1 MAGRTATGASNT
13 FLGHECGI
21 LVSSGAKNTIIGRY
35 NGNQG
40 GLDIRTSSNNI
51 VLSDGDGNPRMHYSS
66 TGKVWTL
73 PYNGDTDV
81 GRGGA
86 PKIGM
91 SSGAT
96 AYDASIQF
104 TDAVAYN
111 AWFGLYNSNAYVMNV
126 VNGVQLSSGATSWA
140 SVSDARLKTVTGT
153 YTNAV
158 DDLSQIEAVKFTWNA
173 DENNT
178 PQVGVIAQSVQSVVP
193 EAMSVSEDDG
203 VEYLSVRYT
212 ELIPL
217 MIASIQEQQATIT
230 ALEARITALENA

>member
-1 MAGRTATGASNT
+1 
-13 FLGHECGI
+13 
-21 LVSSGAKNTIIGRY
+21 
-35 NGNQG
+35 
-40 GLDIRTSSNNI
+40 

-66 TGKVWTL
+66 TGKVWSL

-111 AWFGLYNSNAYVMNV
+111 AWFGLYNTNAYVTNTSQ
-126 VNGVQLSSGATSWA
+126 GVQLSSGATSWA

-193 EAMSVSEDDG
+193 EAMSVSEEDG

-230 ALEARITALENA
+230 ALTARITALES